1 VEQLRATG
9 GVALQDANAELQ
21 LIKPRYRALMA
32 SDVSDDARWPL

>member
-32 SDVSDDARWPL
+32 SDGL

>member
-9 GVALQDANAELQ
+9 GVALQEANTELQ

-32 SDVSDDARWPL
+32 SDCL